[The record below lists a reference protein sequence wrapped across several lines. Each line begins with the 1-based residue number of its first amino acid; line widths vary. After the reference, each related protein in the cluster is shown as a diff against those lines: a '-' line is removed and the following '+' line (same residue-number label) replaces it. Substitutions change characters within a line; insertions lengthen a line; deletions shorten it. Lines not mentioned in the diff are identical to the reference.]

1 MDRNEIAEDMLIGL
15 TTALIRKG
23 VLDETDIGAAAA
35 EIEAG
40 GSESSRMAAHLLR
53 LAAIEAAAPDQS
65 DWEARRRRAQMH
77 VVADGGNTSPG

>member
-23 VLDETDIGAAAA
+23 VIDEADIGEAAA

-40 GSESSRMAAHLLR
+40 GSESSAMAAHLLR
-53 LAAIEAAAPDQS
+53 LAAIEASAPDQT
-65 DWEARRRRAQMH
+65 DWEAKRRRAQMR
-77 VVADGGNTSPG
+77 VVTDGGNKAKG